1 MSHAFDYIVVGA
13 GSAGCVLADRLTED
27 PATRVLLIEAGGRDR
42 SPNIKIPAAFAKQFH
57 TKLDWDFSTEPEPH
71 VDGRS
76 LYVPRGKSLGGSSSM
91 NAMLYVRGRPLDYD
105 LWEAQGAAGWGWRD
119 VLPYFLKSEDDVRG
133 ASSSTAQGGP
143 LRVSNQRSPRAE
155 VDRRLIA
162 ASEAAGIPRSHDY
175 NGPEQDGVAMFQ
187 VNQCDGRRWSAADAF
202 LRPALK
208 RPNLERDDAHAGP
221 SRRIRGRPGGRRA
234 NRKRARTRALDSSR
248 ARGDP
253 ERGNDPIAAAAALS
267 GIGSADDLRAVGVEA
282 RHDLPGVGR
291 NLQDHPFVTLIWEVS
306 DQNTLYGAEK
316 PKPLAEWVLR
326 RTGPLT
332 SSVAE
337 VVAFV
342 RTRPGL
348 PAADVQFHM
357 GAAYYEDHGAE
368 TYDGHC
374 AVIAPVLVSPQ
385 ARGRV
390 WLRSADPT
398 AKPRMITN
406 SLSEPDDV
414 RSLVDGMELAREIA
428 TQGPMREIIV
438 SELKPGPDQRDRT
451 DLEADLRRRLML
463 IYHPVGTCR
472 MSDGAMTRWS
482 TPDFASTDSGTCASW
497 TRRSCPSSRREHQRP
512 DHHDRRAR
520 GGPDPVRPLTASGR
534 RRPRNRVAW
543 NAMARRRLRYGGRL
557 VATV

>member
-1 MSHAFDYIVVGA
+1 MSAAFDYIVVGA
-13 GSAGCVLADRLTED
+13 GSAGCVLAGRLSED
-27 PATRVLLIEAGGRDR
+27 AAMRVLLIEAGGRDR

-105 LWEAQGAAGWGWRD
+105 LWEAQGAEGWGWRD
-119 VLPYFLKSEDDVRG
+119 VQPYFLKSEDDVRG
-133 ASSSTAQGGP
+133 ASEFHGAGGP
-143 LRVSNQRSPRAE
+143 LRVSNQRSPRAA

-162 ASEAAGIPRSHDY
+162 ASEAAGIPRSLDY

-187 VNQCDGRRWSAADAF
+187 VNQRDGRRWSAADAF

-208 RPNLERDDAHAGP
+208 RPNLEVM
-221 SRRIRGRPGGRRA
+221 
-234 NRKRARTRALDSSR
+234 ARTRVLRVEFEGDRAVGVR
-248 ARGDP
+248 IARGRGRGG
-253 ERGNDPIAAAAALS
+253 ERSIRAGREVILSAGAIQSPQLLLLS
-267 GIGSADDLRAVGVEA
+267 GIGSAEDLRAVGVEA
-282 RHDLPGVGR
+282 RHNLPGVGR

-306 DQNTLYGAEK
+306 EQNTLYGADK

-332 SSVAE
+332 STVAE

-348 PAADVQFHM
+348 QAADVQFHM

-374 AVIAPVLVSPQ
+374 VVIAPVLVSPQ
-385 ARGRV
+385 ARGQV

-398 AKPRMITN
+398 EHPRIITN
-406 SLSEPDDV
+406 SLSEPDDL
-414 RSLVDGMELAREIA
+414 RSLVDGMQLAREIA
-428 TQGPMREIIV
+428 TQEPMREIIL
-438 SELKPGPDQRDRT
+438 SELKPGPDHRGRT

-472 MSDGAMTRWS
+472 MSDVGDDAVV
-482 TPDFASTDSGTCASW
+482 DS
-497 TRRSCPSSRREHQRP
+497 
-512 DHHDRRAR
+512 
-520 GGPDPVRPLTASGR
+520 
-534 RRPRNRVAW
+534 
-543 NAMARRRLRYGGRL
+543 RLRVHGLKSLRVVDASVMPIIPGGNTNAPTIMIAERAADL
-557 VATV
+557 IRGRVPESATAPQAG

>member
-1 MSHAFDYIVVGA
+1 
-13 GSAGCVLADRLTED
+13 
-27 PATRVLLIEAGGRDR
+27 VLLIEAGGRDR

-57 TKLDWDFSTEPEPH
+57 TKLDWDFCTEPEPH

-105 LWEAQGAAGWGWRD
+105 LWEAQGAAGWGWQD

-133 ASSSTAQGGP
+133 ASEFHGAGGP
-143 LRVSNQRSPRAE
+143 LRVSNQRSPRVG

-187 VNQCDGRRWSAADAF
+187 VNQRDGRRWSAADAF
-202 LRPALK
+202 LRPALG
-208 RPNLERDDAHAGP
+208 RPNLELMTRTRVLRVEFEGDRAVGV
-221 SRRIRGRPGGRRA
+221 RIVSGRR
-234 NRKRARTRALDSSR
+234 RH
-248 ARGDP
+248 
-253 ERGNDPIAAAAALS
+253 ERSIRVEREVILSAGSIQSPQLLLLS
-267 GIGSADDLRAVGVEA
+267 GIGSADDLRAVGVDA

-291 NLQDHPFVTLIWEVS
+291 NLQDHPFVSLIWEVT
-306 DQNTLYGAEK
+306 DHNTLYGADG

-348 PAADVQFHM
+348 PAADIQFHM

-385 ARGRV
+385 SRGRV

-398 AKPRMITN
+398 APPRIITN
-406 SLSEPDDV
+406 SLSEPDDL

-428 TQGPMREIIV
+428 AQGPMREIVV
-438 SELKPGPDQRDRT
+438 SELKPGLHQRDRS

-472 MSDGAMTRWS
+472 MSDAGDDAVVDSHLRVHS
-482 TPDFASTDSGTCASW
+482 VENLRVVDASVMPVIPGGNTNAPTIMIAERAADLIRGRA
-497 TRRSCPSSRREHQRP
+497 RLESSV
-512 DHHDRRAR
+512 RRA
-520 GGPDPVRPLTASGR
+520 LA
-534 RRPRNRVAW
+534 
-543 NAMARRRLRYGGRL
+543 
-557 VATV
+557 

>member
-1 MSHAFDYIVVGA
+1 MSQAFDYIVVGA

-27 PATRVLLIEAGGRDR
+27 PATSVLLIEAGVRDR

-105 LWEAQGAAGWGWRD
+105 LWEEQGAAGWGWRD
-119 VLPYFLKSEDDVRG
+119 VLPYFLKSEDNVRG
-133 ASSSTAQGGP
+133 ASEFHAAGGP
-143 LRVSNQRSPRAE
+143 LRVSNQRSPRAD

-187 VNQCDGRRWSAADAF
+187 VNQRDGRRWSAADAF

-208 RPNLERDDAHAGP
+208 RPNLKVMTRTRVLRVELEGDRAVGV
-221 SRRIRGRPGGRRA
+221 RIARGRRGERSIRA
-234 NRKRARTRALDSSR
+234 
-248 ARGDP
+248 
-253 ERGNDPIAAAAALS
+253 EREVILSAGAIQSPQLLLLS
-267 GIGSADDLRAVGVEA
+267 GIGASDDLRGVGVDA

-316 PKPLAEWVLR
+316 PKPLAEWLLR
-326 RTGPLT
+326 HTGPLT

-337 VVAFV
+337 VVGFV

-348 PAADVQFHM
+348 PAADIQFHM

-398 AKPRMITN
+398 AKPRIITN
-406 SLSEPDDV
+406 TLSEPDDV
-414 RSLVDGMELAREIA
+414 RSLVDGMQLAREIA
-428 TQGPMREIIV
+428 SQAPMREMIL
-438 SELKPGPDQRDRT
+438 SELKPGPDLRDRA

-472 MSDGAMTRWS
+472 MSDRGDDAVVDSQLRIHGLK
-482 TPDFASTDSGTCASW
+482 DLRVVDASVMPVIPGGNTNAPTIMLAERAADLIRGRVPESATGPEPVASL
-497 TRRSCPSSRREHQRP
+497 E
-512 DHHDRRAR
+512 
-520 GGPDPVRPLTASGR
+520 
-534 RRPRNRVAW
+534 
-543 NAMARRRLRYGGRL
+543 
-557 VATV
+557 